1 MADAGETIDDYE
13 NQDETRPKGKMK
25 IVVDRER
32 DFSEPRYAKDVITN
46 VEATRTIDPNEA
58 LILQNSINELRPIDL
73 MDEDEDNGQSG
84 LGIDLPSLQIKQENL
99 ATAEPDMYLQYAEP
113 LLEEVKKEGSDYE
126 EDYETPEERNNN
138 DDESQLSELDD
149 DVSEV
154 PAPEYIIKQELIKKK
169 LQLDFQKKEAERR
182 KNIILKLLEALEIK
196 FKTEQS
202 ASNPINSPTIY
213 INQAKELTE
222 KLKGLQKQNDR
233 LIEELNKLKANKDS
247 EITRLQSIV
256 NTDKEIQS
264 NATEEITKLRSEK
277 KQLELNATEQIGK
290 LRSEKKQLELSA
302 TEELDKL
309 RTEKK
314 QLELNATE
322 QIGKLRSENLLLK
335 QEIQTLKSNSTE
347 ETQQQ
352 LTELSQKY
360 EEENLKLKRQAIET
374 INSYETLQKD
384 LKYQLEQK
392 SKEMLEKISL
402 IQTIANQKGD
412 LQRVINEKN
421 IAIESMEATITKLE
435 EAVKQKNN
443 EMITLQQQ
451 IGELQQNQ
459 SLQND
464 FERKLNEKEQQI
476 NRLKSDFKNIQD
488 QLKQKD
494 QQLFEHEQNK
504 IKNKKNTVA
513 QKSTAP
519 YNPTFAS
526 AKSIPIMPSSP
537 VYNKLEN
544 IKQDILQLRLNTL
557 ARPNSNLSFVN
568 RQLEDKIRQQKKD
581 LLEYQL
587 TNKPYIRI

>member
-290 LRSEKKQLELSA
+290 LRSEKK
-302 TEELDKL
+302 
-309 RTEKK
+309 
-314 QLELNATE
+314 
-322 QIGKLRSENLLLK
+322 LLK